1 MVKTLRITTV
11 IAAMLAIAIFSLPV
25 IYGDR
30 TDENIEKFLN
40 SPGVIEK
47 FKESAGN
54 RTQIPTNQVPPLVQ
68 QAQDFALIL
77 NPPRPD
83 PPRNIGRNNNVARTI
98 VEPPPILSPKFT
110 VEGTSYYKQNP
121 ALSLALINEPGK
133 GTYWVR
139 QSSIVNHLLIEQVK
153 DGVVIVKNGEE
164 TFELKTAEKKGFPA
178 APGRTSPLIR
188 SNPPGGNERT
198 QTPAPTRVNTSKTSK
213 TENDAERALKVQE
226 LLDNIKLIDAANK
239 DPDNPMPSTEERA
252 AKIQKLITDFKN
264 SNININDEEAQK
276 LTNLGQ
282 MLENISSTESGK

>member
-1 MVKTLRITTV
+1 
-11 IAAMLAIAIFSLPV
+11 MLAIAIFSLPV

-47 FKESAGN
+47 FKENTGN

-77 NPPRPD
+77 NPPRPEH
-83 PPRNIGRNNNVARTI
+83 PRNIGKNNNVARTI

-198 QTPAPTRVNTSKTSK
+198 VTPAPTRVNTSKTSK
-213 TENDAERALKVQE
+213 TENDAERAQKVQE
-226 LLDNIKLIDAANK
+226 LFEKIKLIDAANK
-239 DPDNPMPSTEERA
+239 NPDNPMPSTEERA

-264 SNININDEEAQK
+264 SNINIDDEEAQK

-282 MLENISSTESGK
+282 MLENISSAESEK